1 MKTRPRFDALTTL
14 ALGAGLVALSAL
26 LMMAAWLVVHRP
38 AGEPAAV
45 RAAALPEP
53 AVSHADVVPKLTF
66 SLEPVFRFE
75 GPVYLWPRRAAARRR
90 AARPTPSQFETL
102 IRDAAVR
109 HRLAPELVT
118 AVARVESDFDP
129 LCVSNKGARG
139 LLQVMP
145 ETGKRFGIRHPDE
158 LFDPAANIAAGTAYL
173 AWLMARYQGNLDYA
187 LAAYN
192 AGEGAVDRHRGIP
205 PYRETQEY
213 VRKVRAALR

>member
-1 MKTRPRFDALTTL
+1 MTTRSRFDALTTL
-14 ALGAGLVALSAL
+14 GLGAGLVALTAL
-26 LMMAAWLVVHRP
+26 LLMAAWLVVHRP
-38 AGEPAAV
+38 AGEQPAAAV
-45 RAAALPEP
+45 RPERQVSQAAVA
-53 AVSHADVVPKLTF
+53 PKLTF
-66 SLEPVFRFE
+66 SVEPVFRFE
-75 GPVYLWPRRAAARRR
+75 GPVYLWQRRTAARRAAAP
-90 AARPTPSQFETL
+90 RPNPSQFDRI
-102 IRDAAVR
+102 IRDAAQR
-109 HRLAPELVT
+109 HSLPPELVT
-118 AVARVESDFDP
+118 AVARVESDFNP
-129 LCVSNKGARG
+129 LCVSHKGARG

-158 LFDPAANIAAGTAYL
+158 LFDPEANIAAGTAYL